1 LNANDIRK
9 IVIEPSKYYIHITGT
24 PTFSGFSWSFGIVG
38 FGAISTNIQIIEVCE
53 TVHSTDYKIVYEWIT
68 RN

>member
-38 FGAISTNIQIIEVCE
+38 FVAISTNSQIIEVCE
-53 TVHSTDYKIVYEWIT
+53 TAHSIDYKIVSKWIT
-68 RN
+68 GN